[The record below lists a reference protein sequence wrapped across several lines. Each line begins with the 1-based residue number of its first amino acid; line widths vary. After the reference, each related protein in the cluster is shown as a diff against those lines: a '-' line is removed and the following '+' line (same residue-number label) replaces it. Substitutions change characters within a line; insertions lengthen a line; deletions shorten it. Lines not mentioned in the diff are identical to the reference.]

1 MITCPF
7 CGADQV
13 ANTIFCNECGHYLL
27 QGEDKGTSAL
37 KTGEINYS
45 GYFQV
50 VERPPELP
58 QKPVQQVVL
67 HFKITPQ
74 VVIEVRLDKEVL
86 IGRMDPITTVFPTID
101 LSTAGAAAKGV
112 SRRHARVIKRDDE
125 IVLEDLGSV
134 NGTCLNGQKLAPFLP
149 VPLNDGDVLQL
160 GQLSIEARVQYQ

>member
-86 IGRMDPITTVFPTID
+86 IGRMDPITTVFHYRT
-101 LSTAGAAAKGV
+101 LFG
-112 SRRHARVIKRDDE
+112 R
-125 IVLEDLGSV
+125 
-134 NGTCLNGQKLAPFLP
+134 QKLNAD
-149 VPLNDGDVLQL
+149 VKSHGDRQPLVQEMFQEAQPQL
-160 GQLSIEARVQYQ
+160 K